1 MLKDPKKTK
10 DEIVQWIRNYFRD
23 NGPGRSAV
31 IGISG
36 GKDSTVAAALCVEAL
51 GKDSVVGVLMPNG
64 IQSDIQDSYKVV
76 ESLDINYHVVNIGD
90 TVFTLTDQLEG
101 IIHVSEQT
109 RVNMPARIRMTT
121 LYAIAQS
128 LPNGGRVVN
137 TCNRS
142 EDFVGYSTKFGD
154 SAGDFSPLANLMVHE
169 VRQIGYELPV
179 PRELV
184 DKTPADGLC
193 GKTDEDNLGFTYAQL
208 DDYIVNGTCGILPI
222 DHAIWMM
229 HQCNLHKLRP
239 MPAFGEHEQG

>member
-1 MLKDPKKTK
+1 MLKNPKKTK

-36 GKDSTVAAALCVEAL
+36 GKDSTIAAALCVEAL
-51 GKDSVVGVLMPNG
+51 GKESVIGVLMPNG

-76 ESLDINYHVVNIGD
+76 ESLGINYHMVNIGD
-90 TVFTLTDQLEG
+90 TVFALTDQLEG

-154 SAGDFSPLANLMVHE
+154 SAGDFSPLSNLMVHE
-169 VRQIGYELPV
+169 VIQIGHELPIPV
-179 PRELV
+179 ELV
-184 DKTPADGLC
+184 DKTPSDGLC

-208 DDYIVNGTCGILPI
+208 DDYITHGTCGIMSI
-222 DHAIWMM
+222 DNKIEVM
-229 HQCNLHKLRP
+229 HRQNLHKLQP
-239 MPAFGEHEQG
+239 MPYFGQ